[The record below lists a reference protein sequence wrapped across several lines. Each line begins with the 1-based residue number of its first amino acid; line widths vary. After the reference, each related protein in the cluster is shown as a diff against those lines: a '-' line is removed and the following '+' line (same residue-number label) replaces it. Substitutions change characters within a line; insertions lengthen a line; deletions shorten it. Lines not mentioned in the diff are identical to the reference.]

1 MKRICLWCV
10 VLSALVTGCGLG
22 GGSVLLGDSYYDDG
36 YYGPELIAFDDQ
48 YSTFQNQSLSVG
60 AGSGVLANDILCGC
74 DIEVRYPSQTA
85 SGGTLVG
92 NQDGSFVYAP
102 PRNFTG
108 TDFFDYK
115 LKDDYGESVGEVII
129 SVNVA
134 PATGFFVDA
143 SAGNDGTGSGQTG
156 APFATIQAA
165 VTSAGTNQTIVVR
178 DVSGTIYAGNVTM
191 LQGQTL
197 VGDDFQNGST
207 SGTRPRLSGS
217 VSMADGC
224 TLRGLRLEG
233 AAVDGALRVDGEV
246 SLCEV
251 VAAPGTAIDL
261 DGAEGSWLVR
271 NNLLENGTNG
281 IAATLVGLE
290 KLTLRVDSN
299 TIRSNSGRGILLT
312 TADSSQLTA
321 GVFSNILQNNLAGF
335 SFEAQAKDT
344 SNFCLDLSGNQNND
358 SYRLTRNGALFQV
371 EQVGQ
376 LGNLN
381 TGTVV
386 VSADALLDVA
396 DGFCGF

>member
-10 VLSALVTGCGLG
+10 VLSALLTGCGVG

-36 YYGPELIAFDDQ
+36 YAGPDVIAYDDQ

-60 AGSGVLANDILCGC
+60 AGNGILANDILCGC
-74 DIEVRYPSQTA
+74 NIDVRFPKTTA
-85 SGGTLVG
+85 SGGTLAG
-92 NQDGSFVYAP
+92 NQDGSFVYVP
-102 PRNFTG
+102 PANFTG
-108 TDFFDYK
+108 TDFFDYE
-115 LKDDYGESVGEVII
+115 LEDDYGVSVGEVII
-129 SVNVA
+129 AVNVA
-134 PATGFFVDA
+134 PAKGFFVDA
-143 SAGNDGTGSGQTG
+143 ASGNDGTGSGQTG
-156 APFATIQAA
+156 TPFATIQAA
-165 VTSAGTNQTIVVR
+165 VTSAGINQTIVVR
-178 DVSGTIYAGNVTM
+178 DVSGTTYSGNVTM

-197 VGDDFQNGST
+197 VGDDFQAGST
-207 SGTRPRLSGS
+207 SGTRPRLSGT
-217 VSMADGC
+217 VSMSDGC

-233 AAVDGALRVDGEV
+233 AAIDGALRFDGEV
-246 SLCEV
+246 SQCEV
-251 VAAPGTAIDL
+251 VAAPGSAVNL
-261 DGAEGSWLVR
+261 DGAEGTWLVR

-281 IAATLVGLE
+281 IAVTLVGLE
-290 KLTLRVDSN
+290 QLTVRLDSN
-299 TIRSNSGRGILLT
+299 TIRSNSGRGIILT

-335 SFEAQAKDT
+335 SFEAQANDT

-371 EQVGQ
+371 EQVSQ